1 MVKKLF
7 TNPKLF
13 LSGILTQIFI
23 LFLIP
28 SSLSYSDIHNSTM
41 VAVIPIN
48 GEINRTMAVFVKR
61 GVENAVKDG
70 VEYLVFDINT
80 FGGRVDSALQ
90 IANIIG
96 SVEKGRTI
104 GFVSASSGQL
114 GVSWSA
120 GALIS
125 LSCRKIYMAPG
136 TSIGA
141 AAPITMGPEG
151 AKPTSEKVV
160 SAVRAQMSAL
170 AEKNGYP
177 VAVAEAMVDVD
188 IELVEIRYDDRIL
201 LVKREDVEEFRRK
214 AREESRKFEDVDI
227 ELVEIRYD
235 DRILLVKREDV
246 EEFRRKAREESR
258 KFEVVK
264 VVSPSGKLLTLTA
277 KQMEYYGISS
287 GTVRDIDELMEYEG
301 IRNPLIIR
309 YNESGADKVV
319 SFLTSSAVA
328 GLLIMIG
335 IIALLIEITTPG
347 FGLPG
352 TIAIICFLIVFFS
365 CGLLGTLE
373 SFELLLF
380 IAGIILLV
388 IELLLIPGFGITGV
402 AGIILIV
409 ASLILSMQG
418 FVIPKYDYQRKI
430 MKINAIVVLSS
441 LVGALIGFT
450 VLARFLPKIGVFSA
464 LMLKAEQKPEEG
476 FVVQDEEE
484 KNKLV
489 GGQGIAVTPLR
500 PSGKAKIGDELYDVQ
515 TDGEYVEKGTRIEVI
530 EVSGNRIVVKKAKN
544 K

>member
-1 MVKKLF
+1 MKKYRVMVKKLF

-214 AREESRKFEDVDI
+214 AREESRKFE
-227 ELVEIRYD
+227 E
-235 DRILLVKREDV
+235 
-246 EEFRRKAREESR
+246 
-258 KFEVVK
+258 VK

-365 CGLLGTLE
+365 YGLLGTLE

-388 IELLLIPGFGITGV
+388 IELLLIPGFGVTGV

-418 FVIPKYDYQRKI
+418 FVIPKFDYQRKI

-484 KNKLV
+484 KSKLV

-515 TDGEYVEKGTRIEVI
+515 TEGEYVEKGTRIEVI
-530 EVSGNRIVVKKAKN
+530 EVSGNRIIVKKAKD